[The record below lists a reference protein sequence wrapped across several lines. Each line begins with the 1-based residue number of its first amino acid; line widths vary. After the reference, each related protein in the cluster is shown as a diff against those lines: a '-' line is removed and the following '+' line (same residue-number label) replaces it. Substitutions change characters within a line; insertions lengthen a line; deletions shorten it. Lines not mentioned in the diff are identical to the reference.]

1 MGNNYNYNR
10 YNRGVGFQY
19 GGKRKNYDD
28 DDYYEKSR
36 SRYGS
41 RYGGSQSWSW
51 GNFGSGFSYN
61 DDEDEDEDLYVK
73 NHESYFTPKNSSISA
88 KLTHTENTKNNRRLI
103 KEMSRFF
110 FYNMMDDKE
119 FFDEKFSDPSKLSEE
134 EISQFETKKTFYEDL
149 WDKFVPGVTPLD
161 KALAIFAKLVEQQ
174 KEKRGKGDPS
184 DLGEADASQ
193 IEFHEEL
200 YGDTV
205 FNELLDT
212 NHFSKQRKMNIFNK
226 ISLVKNLGSQF
237 KIEKEIEEKIV
248 ANSSIISKK
257 IMRDYSQIGNIDLYQ
272 KLMPTF
278 NIKFLTKDLV
288 VNVPIDK
295 TEHKQKIIMLVDF
308 SGSMQNTEKQEW
320 VVAILVDRLRYV
332 IKEEAEVYF
341 SYFVDGIDDLHFTH
355 LYDRKTVMDF
365 WMHFST
371 HPNGGDTRLGDM
383 VNYIKKQIEE
393 GKLHNLNIDFGGDN
407 PEILA
412 INDGQDSVKTNNF
425 VYKTNAVTVVDHVN
439 EELKGLCVKNDGKYV
454 FVSGKEAKTWSKQG
468 EQLLKI

>member
-1 MGNNYNYNR
+1 MASNYNR
-10 YNRGVGFQY
+10 YNRVGFGY
-19 GGKRKNYDD
+19 GGKSKSSYYDD
-28 DDYYEKSR
+28 YDDYEGS
-36 SRYGS
+36 GS
-41 RYGGSQSWSW
+41 RYKSNYGYGGGTSTRSWSW
-51 GNFGSGFSYN
+51 GNFGSGFSYA
-61 DDEDEDEDLYVK
+61 DDEDEDDDLYVK
-73 NHESYFTPKNSSISA
+73 THESYFTPKNNSISA
-88 KLTHTENTKNNRRLI
+88 KLNTSENTKNNRRLI

-110 FYNMMDDKE
+110 FYNMMDEKE
-119 FFDEKFSDPSKLSEE
+119 YFEDKFSDPTKLTEE
-134 EISQFETKKTFYEDL
+134 EIGQFETKKSFYDDL

-174 KEKRGKGDPS
+174 KEKSGGKGDPS
-184 DLGEADASQ
+184 DLAKADPTQ
-193 IEFHEEL
+193 IEFHEEI

-237 KIEKEIEEKIV
+237 KVEKEIEEKIV

-295 TEHKQKIIMLVDF
+295 TEHKQKIIILVDY
-308 SGSMQNTEKQEW
+308 SGSMCRDDKQEW

-341 SYFVDGIDDLHFTH
+341 SYFIDGIDDMHFTH
-355 LYDRKTVMDF
+355 LYDRKSVMDF
-365 WMHFST
+365 WMKFST
-371 HPNGGDTRLGDM
+371 QPNGGDTMLGHM
-383 VNYIKKQIEE
+383 VNYIKEQIEV
-393 GKLHNLNIDFGGDN
+393 GKLHNLTVDFKEDK

-412 INDGQDSVKTNNF
+412 INDRN
-425 VYKTNAVTVVDHVN
+425 
-439 EELKGLCVKNDGKYV
+439 
-454 FVSGKEAKTWSKQG
+454 
-468 EQLLKI
+468 